1 MKFNSEP
8 GAWPDEKH
16 LFNDDHQHRGPCMT
30 SPHVLPVISSNFGYF
45 GQIPCDFAKRFNH
58 PHMTAPRFFGSY
70 LSTFILILG
79 PMLPSHAQFPSNTT
93 PTYDEIISAYEA
105 IAAGHEKTTKLME
118 FGQTDALVPLHV
130 LVIDAH
136 GEFTPSSANA
146 HEQVVC
152 LIINGIHPGEPAGIN
167 ASITFAEERA
177 SNPNDNVV
185 YVIVPVY
192 NIGGALNRNSYSRYN
207 QNGPEEYGFRGNA
220 KNLDLNRDFIKC
232 DSRNA
237 LSFTRLFQMWKP
249 HVFLDTHTSNG
260 ADYQPTMTLLSTF
273 PEKMVPMQASFLERE
288 MVPALFEGMAKRGE
302 PMLPYVH
309 LSGKTPEDGLMAFTD
324 YPRYGSGYAA
334 LFNTLSFLT
343 EAHMLKPFDRRVEAT
358 LEFLHV
364 LDAFVADRHKVIRE
378 LKTIA
383 DKQTASEREF
393 DVLWQ
398 VSDEVDSLLFA
409 GYEAVFDSTPSGLL
423 LFHYDRGRP
432 YEKNVPYRSHHVAY
446 GRTKLP
452 KYYVVPGAWREVIER
467 LEANDIDMRV
477 LEKDTIIQVMT
488 DYVAHYETL
497 DPPFEGHYLHHNT
510 GTTQRRMDLTFHA
523 GDRLIPTD
531 QVGNRYLAYTLDSK
545 SADSFFNWNFFDS
558 ILRKKEYVSPYLF
571 EETAN
576 EILRRNRPLRD
587 NFEALKGMDPEFA
600 KDSWAQM
607 NYILDNSTLAES
619 EYMRI
624 PVYRV
629 E

>member
-1 MKFNSEP
+1 
-8 GAWPDEKH
+8 
-16 LFNDDHQHRGPCMT
+16 
-30 SPHVLPVISSNFGYF
+30 
-45 GQIPCDFAKRFNH
+45 
-58 PHMTAPRFFGSY
+58 MTAPRFFR
-70 LSTFILILG
+70 FISLILVPVFG
-79 PMLPSHAQFPSNTT
+79 FNLPTNAQFQSNYT
-93 PTYDEIISAYEA
+93 PTYAEIVTAYEA
-105 IAAGHEKTTKLME
+105 IAAGHKKTTKLME
-118 FGQTDALVPLHV
+118 FGQTDALLPLHV
-130 LVIDAH
+130 LVIDAR

-167 ASITFAEERA
+167 ASIAFSEERA
-177 SNPNDNVV
+177 SNPDENVV

-192 NIGGALNRNSYSRYN
+192 NIGGALNRNSHSRYN
-207 QNGPEEYGFRGNA
+207 QNGPQEYGFRGNA
-220 KNLDLNRDFIKC
+220 KNLDLNRDFVKC

-237 LSFTRLFQMWKP
+237 LSFTHLFQLWKP
-249 HVFLDTHTSNG
+249 HVFLDAHTSNG
-260 ADYQPTMTLLSTF
+260 ADYQPTMTLMSTF

-288 MVPALFEGMAKRGE
+288 MVPALFDAMAKRGE

-309 LSGKTPEDGLMAFTD
+309 LSGQTPEDGLMAFTD

-358 LEFLHV
+358 LEFLRV
-364 LDAFVADRHKVIRE
+364 LDAFLTDRHKVIRE
-378 LKTIA
+378 LKTVA
-383 DKQTASEREF
+383 DRQTASSREF

-409 GYEAVFDSTPSGLL
+409 GYEAVFDSTKFGPGS
-423 LFHYDRGRP
+423 FSYDRGQP
-432 YEKNVPYRSHHVAY
+432 YEKNVPFRSRHVSN
-446 GRTKLP
+446 GRVNLP
-452 KYYVVPGAWREVIER
+452 KYYVVPGAWHEVIER
-467 LEANDIDMRV
+467 LEANDIEMRT
-477 LEKDTIIQVMT
+477 LDKDTTIAVT
-488 DYVAHYETL
+488 ADFVARYETI

-510 GTTQRRMDLTFHA
+510 GTTERRMELNFHA

-545 SADSFFNWNFFDS
+545 SVDSFFNWNFFDS

-571 EETAN
+571 QDTAN
-576 EILRRNRPLRD
+576 EILRRDRNLRD
-587 NFEALKGMDPEFA
+587 NFEARKRMDPEFA
-600 KDSWAQM
+600 KNLWAQM
-607 NYILDNSTLAES
+607 NYILDNSSLAES